1 MSSEVATNKNVT
13 DNISEEA
20 VAERRRARR
29 GEDHAPVQVKV
40 LGGTRA
46 HEKRLGISVAIMW
59 VAAAALVVLAIP
71 VYKGMLYKSGS
82 GWDHFSYWIGIVGS
96 VMMLLML
103 LYPIRKH
110 MAFARNWGALRYW
123 FMLHMM
129 FGIGGP
135 ILVLFHTTFHIKS
148 LNATVSLASML
159 LVAISGIVGRFIY
172 RHIHRGLYGRQ
183 SDLKELQKMVDANQ
197 EKISSVL
204 MEAPEIGDK
213 LKRFRDLAMSPSEAH
228 RAHENGSIFSR
239 AWRFMTL
246 GWRRRKLSSHCA
258 EEIRKAVIFLAKSQH
273 WNAQQQE
280 VHWQEAVGRVNS
292 YLDTVQE
299 AAQFSTYERLFRL
312 WHILH
317 SPFVW
322 LLGFSAIV
330 HVVAVN
336 MY

>member
-1 MSSEVATNKNVT
+1 MSSENSQQENTNSNG
-13 DNISEEA
+13 A
-20 VAERRRARR
+20 VDRRAQNSAHERRASRSA
-29 GEDHAPVQVKV
+29 DAPAPVKV

-46 HEKRLGISVAIMW
+46 NESKRLGLSVALMW
-59 VAAAALVVLAIP
+59 VVLAALVVLAFP
-71 VYKGMLYKSGS
+71 VYKGAFYKSGN
-82 GWDHFSYWIGIVGS
+82 GWSHFSYWIGIIGS

-159 LVAISGIVGRFIY
+159 LVAISGVIGRFIY
-172 RHIHRGLYGRQ
+172 RRIHQGLYGRQ
-183 SDLKELQKMVDANQ
+183 SDLKELQKAVDANQ

-213 LKRFRDLAMSPSEAH
+213 LKKFRDQVTAKDGGFAT
-228 RAHENGSIFSR
+228 RV
-239 AWRFMTL
+239 WRFFTMT
-246 GWRRRKLSSHCA
+246 WYRRKLTSHCSD
-258 EEIRKAVIFLAKSQH
+258 ELRKAVIILAKSQH
-273 WNAQQQE
+273 WNAHQQE
-280 VHWQEAVGRVNS
+280 MHWQEAVHKVSS
-292 YLDTVQE
+292 YLD
-299 AAQFSTYERLFRL
+299 AAQQAGQFSTYERLFRL